1 MPDSPQQRLEAQAS
15 AIGASA
21 SELDRIAKDP
31 LFKLVTG
38 DASPT
43 GPRGRRL
50 KVALD
55 QIGQLAEEARDIE
68 NRIAMAARSLQGA
81 EESATAAELK
91 AEAADLKEAAK
102 ALRARAK
109 AAKAAE
115 AA

>member
-1 MPDSPQQRLEAQAS
+1 MADSPQARLEAQAN
-15 AIGASA
+15 AFAETA
-21 SELDRIAKDP
+21 SELDRIAADP

-50 KVALD
+50 KIVLD

-68 NRIAMAARSLQGA
+68 GRVAAAARSLRGA
-81 EESATAAELK
+81 EEAVTAAELK

-102 ALRARAK
+102 ALKARAK
-109 AAKAAE
+109 AAAAAE